1 MTMRRRLEGLE
12 RLERQK
18 PPPKAQGESAID
30 GLRAMLGLPPQTE
43 DERRSEP
50 PAPDPSDTRTAAE
63 KLQAFLAEA
72 ARERD
77 NMEGTN
83 DP

>member
-1 MTMRRRLEGLE
+1 MAMKRRLEGLE

-18 PPPKAQGESAID
+18 PPSNPQGESATD
-30 GLRAMLGLPPQTE
+30 RLRAMLGLPPQTE
-43 DERRSEP
+43 EERRSTP

-72 ARERD
+72 ACERD
-77 NMEGTN
+77 TMESTN